1 MSGKRLILAV
11 DIGTSGARGL
21 LFDEQA
27 EVVAQTRQ
35 PYSTLYP
42 RPGWSEQDADA
53 VAQAVIR
60 TLREMVARA
69 AESRRR
75 IEAVVLSAQMYS
87 ILAVDAHG
95 HPLTQSMTW
104 GDMRAAATADHLRGQ
119 ASSTL
124 AGRTGCPTQAIYPL
138 SKIRWLVDEGRLPVT
153 VKFVS
158 IKDYVVFRLTG
169 RWLADWSTASAS
181 GLLDIR
187 RHDWDDEALALA
199 GVSRDSL
206 PELASPREVLR
217 TWQPDIRESVGI
229 SNDLPLILGAGDAPL
244 ANIGVGATA
253 PGTVAINLGTSAAA
267 RALISQPETD
277 PAGRLWTYIA
287 DVDRWVIGGI
297 IGAGGVVYEWLL
309 NELLFGTKERLADEV
324 FRESDRL
331 ARQAPPGADDLL
343 FVPYFAGEQSPGWNA
358 TAKGMIHGL
367 TLHHHSGHLIRAAI
381 EGLVFAL
388 TRIVRL
394 IEKLRAAPTTAGY
407 ITGGLAAS
415 DVALHTLAD
424 TLGVPVMKPES
435 PESSARGAAILGW
448 LALGAAR
455 NDAEFGRPEAQ
466 IVPDSSLQSLYHARY
481 DAFCELNQHMQTLNR
496 SQE

>member
-21 LFDEQA
+21 LFDERA
-27 EVVAQTRQ
+27 EVIGQTRQ

-42 RPGWSEQDADA
+42 RPGWSEQDAEA
-53 VAQAVIR
+53 VTQGVIEA
-60 TLREMVARA
+60 LREMVVRA
-69 AESRRR
+69 AEANNR

-95 HPLTQSMTW
+95 QPLTHSLTW
-104 GDMRAAATADHLRGQ
+104 GDMRAAATADRLRGQ
-119 ASSTL
+119 ASFML
-124 AGRTGCPTQAIYPL
+124 AGRTGCPTQAIYPV
-138 SKIRWLVDEGRLPVT
+138 SKIRWLVDDGGLPVR

-187 RHDWDDEALALA
+187 RYDWDDEAVELA
-199 GVSRDSL
+199 GVSRQSL
-206 PELASPREVLR
+206 PDLASPREALR
-217 TWQPDIRESVGI
+217 GWQPDIREGVGI
-229 SNDLPLILGAGDAPL
+229 TDNVPLILGAGDAPL
-244 ANIGVGATA
+244 ANIGVGATS
-253 PGTVAINLGTSAAA
+253 PGTLAINLGTSAAV

-309 NELLFGTKERLADEV
+309 NELLSGTGERSADEI
-324 FRESDRL
+324 FREADRL
-331 ARQAPPGADDLL
+331 ARQVPAGADDLL

-358 TAKGMIHGL
+358 TAKGMIYGL
-367 TLHHHSGHLIRAAI
+367 TLRHHSGHLIRAAI

-388 TRIVRL
+388 TRVVRL

-424 TLGVPVMKPES
+424 SLSVPVVKPES
-435 PESSARGAAILGW
+435 AESSARGAAILGW

-455 NDAEFGRPEAQ
+455 SDAEFARTEAQ
-466 IVPDSSLQSLYHARY
+466 IVPDSSLQSLYQARY
-481 DAFCELNQHMQTLNR
+481 DAFCELNQRIQTLSG

>member
-1 MSGKRLILAV
+1 MNGKRLILAV

-21 LFDEQA
+21 LFDERA

-42 RPGWSEQDADA
+42 RPGWSEQEAGA
-53 VAQAVIR
+53 VAAAVILA
-60 TLREMVARA
+60 LREMGAQA
-69 AESRRR
+69 AEAHWRV
-75 IEAVVLSAQMYS
+75 EAVVLSAQMYS
-87 ILAVDAHG
+87 ILAVDDQG
-95 HPLTQSMTW
+95 HPLTHSLTW
-104 GDMRAAATADHLRGQ
+104 GDMRAAATADHLRAQ
-119 ASSTL
+119 ASSAL
-124 AGRTGCPTQAIYPL
+124 AGRSGCPTQAIYPL
-138 SKIRWLVDEGRLPVT
+138 SKIRWLVDEGGLPAA

-199 GVSRDSL
+199 GLSRRSL
-206 PELASPREVLR
+206 PELASPREALR
-217 TWQPDIRESVGI
+217 GWQPHLREVVGI
-229 SNDLPLILGAGDAPL
+229 SDDVPLILGAGDAPL

-253 PGTVAINLGTSAAA
+253 PGTLAINLGTSAAV
-267 RALISQPETD
+267 RALIAQPETD
-277 PAGRLWTYIA
+277 PSGRLWTYIA

-309 NELLFGTKERLADEV
+309 KELFSSAAESSPDAI
-324 FRESDRL
+324 FRAADRL
-331 ARQAPPGADDLL
+331 ARQVPPGADDLL

-358 TAKGMIHGL
+358 TARGMIHGL
-367 TLHHHSGHLIRAAI
+367 TLRHHSGHLIRAAV

-388 TRIVRL
+388 TRVVRL
-394 IEKLRAAPTTAGY
+394 IEDLRAAPITAGY

-424 TLGVPVMKPES
+424 TLGVPVIKPES

-455 NDAEFGRPEAQ
+455 SDAEFERAESQ
-466 IVPDSSLQSLYHARY
+466 IMPDAALRGFYQDRY
-481 DAFCELNQHMQTLNR
+481 NAFCELNQHMQTLSG